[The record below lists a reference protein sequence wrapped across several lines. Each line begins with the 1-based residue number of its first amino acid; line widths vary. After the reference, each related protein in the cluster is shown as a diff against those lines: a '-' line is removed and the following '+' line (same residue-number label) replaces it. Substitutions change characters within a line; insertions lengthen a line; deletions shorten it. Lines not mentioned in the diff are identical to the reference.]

1 MSLSQ
6 GGVRARG
13 SASSWLIGTLGLA
26 IGVVIALRVLIPSG
40 MDPTIFLTL
49 GEDSPAQV
57 SYARDVLGDVA
68 TRHDFGHDGK
78 FFFAQAN
85 DPWYLE
91 PGENAAVLDRPSY
104 RGQRMLYP
112 MIAGGFGLFPPG
124 VVVWS
129 LLITNLL
136 ALGAGSFVAARLS
149 ERWGATPWLG
159 LAVPLNIGLLFEVF
173 IDGGGVVAYVCCLG
187 ALFALETRR
196 PWLASVLFAAG
207 ALSREVMVLFA
218 VGVFVLWWLDRR
230 ELPWRLVL
238 TPLGA
243 MAVWYVYL
251 HVRLVGVSGVGGGT
265 DNFTLPFVGFSQ
277 AIRSWISDPADLLY
291 DVPLLVV
298 IVAFVPLALRGRLP
312 IAWGALP
319 LVALATILSVNVWRE
334 PFDLTRVLAPVFT
347 AAPFLFIVPERA
359 EAVAHDDATRGRR

>member
-1 MSLSQ
+1 VRTR
-6 GGVRARG
+6 GGAT
-13 SASSWLIGTLGLA
+13 SWLVGTLGLA
-26 IGVVIALRVLIPSG
+26 IGVVIVLRVLLPSG

-49 GEDSPAQV
+49 GEDSPVQI

-68 TRHDFGHDGK
+68 TRHDLGHDGK

-91 PGENAAVLDRPSY
+91 PEENAAVLDRPTY

-136 ALGAGSFVAARLS
+136 ALGAGSFLASRLS

-159 LAVPLNIGLLFEVF
+159 LAVPLNIGLLFELY
-173 IDGGGVVAYVCCLG
+173 IDGAGIVAYVCCLG
-187 ALFALETRR
+187 ALSALETQRT
-196 PWLASVLFAAG
+196 WLASVLFGAA
-207 ALSREVMVLFA
+207 ALSREVMVAFA

-230 ELPWRLVL
+230 ELPWRLVM
-238 TPLGA
+238 TPLLA

-251 HVRLVGVSGVGGGT
+251 HVRLADVSGVGGGT
-265 DNFTLPFVGFSQ
+265 EAFMLPFVGLSQ
-277 AIRSWISDPADLLY
+277 AIRSWVRDPADLLY
-291 DVPLLVV
+291 NLPLLAV
-298 IVAFVPLALRGRLP
+298 IVAFVPLALRRRDP

-319 LVALATILSVNVWRE
+319 FVALATVLSVHVWRE

-347 AAPFLFIVPERA
+347 AAPFLFTAPKRA
-359 EAVAHDDATRGRR
+359 EAVAHDNATQGRM